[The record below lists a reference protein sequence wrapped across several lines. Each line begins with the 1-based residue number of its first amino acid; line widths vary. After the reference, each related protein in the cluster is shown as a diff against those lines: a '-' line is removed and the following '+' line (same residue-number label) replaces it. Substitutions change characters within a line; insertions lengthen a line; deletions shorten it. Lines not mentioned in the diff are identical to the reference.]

1 MPVTH
6 VPVTIGDVTAYSVK
20 SQDSG
25 LVHYVPNLT
34 GSCTFTLPTPKAG
47 LSYTFMYTGAAA
59 DAQNWVITTG
69 SDTRFYMGG
78 LVHIDTDTDAANP
91 VVRSDGNSNSKL
103 TVITPDVGT
112 WVRVEAINDT
122 NWALCGMAV
131 SATIP
136 TLGDQ

>member
-1 MPVTH
+1 MPITH
-6 VPVTIGDVTAYSVK
+6 VPVSIPDASTYTVK

-25 LVHYVPNLT
+25 LVHWMPNLT
-34 GSCTFTLPTPKAG
+34 GNCTITLPAPKAG
-47 LSYTFMYTGAAA
+47 LRFEFAYAGAAA
-59 DAQNWVITTG
+59 DAQNWIITTG
-69 SDTRFYMGG
+69 SDTNYFKGG

-112 WVRVEAINDT
+112 QVLISSADGITWNL
-122 NWALCGMAV
+122 NGMAV

-136 TLGDQ
+136 TLADQ